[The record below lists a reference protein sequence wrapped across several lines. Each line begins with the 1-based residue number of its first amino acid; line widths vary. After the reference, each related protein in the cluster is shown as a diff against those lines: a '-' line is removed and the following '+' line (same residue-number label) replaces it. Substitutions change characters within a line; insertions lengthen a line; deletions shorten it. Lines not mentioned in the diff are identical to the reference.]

1 MHLAYTTLL
10 VSNRSNCSAIDPLE
24 IIFLRV
30 NPELFFELLACDG
43 LGHA

>member
-1 MHLAYTTLL
+1 VNLAYTTLL

-24 IIFLRV
+24 IILLRV
-30 NPELFFELLACDG
+30 NPELLFELLAIDG